1 MTDPDCMAVTLRP
14 QAARRHVASCC
25 IANHSEYRD
34 PEAAS
39 GWASGE
45 PKLIGRLWRTAWLL
59 MLAPPLFWSGNFVIG
74 RAVHGMVP
82 PVALAFWR
90 WAGAFAVALPF
101 AWPHLGRD
109 LPVLR
114 RHWAMTLLLSV
125 TGVAAFNTMAY
136 IGLQST
142 TALNAIL
149 LQSVLPLCIIA
160 WVAVLFGER
169 PGPAQTLGI
178 LVSLAGVAVIAGQG
192 SLQTLAT
199 LSFNPGDL
207 WVIGAVI
214 CYALYSALLRKRAP
228 VHQLSFL
235 LASFAIGTLSLLPV
249 YAAELAEGRFIR
261 WGVPAL
267 SAIVYVAIFPS
278 FLAYLAF
285 NRGVELIGAGRA
297 GQYVHL
303 MQVFGTILAV
313 VFLGE
318 IFHMFHAVGI
328 ALIAAGL
335 LLANRR

>member
-1 MTDPDCMAVTLRP
+1 M
-14 QAARRHVASCC
+14 
-25 IANHSEYRD
+25 
-34 PEAAS
+34 
-39 GWASGE
+39 
-45 PKLIGRLWRTAWLL
+45 IGRLWRTAWLL
-59 MLAPPLFWSGNFVIG
+59 LLAPPLFWSGNFVIG
-74 RAVHGMVP
+74 RAVHGVVP

-90 WAGAFAVALPF
+90 WAGAFAIALPF
-101 AWPHLGRD
+101 AWPHLRRD
-109 LPVLR
+109 FPILR
-114 RHWAMTLLLSV
+114 RHWAMTVLLSV
-125 TGVAAFNTMAY
+125 TGVAAFNTMVY
-136 IGLQST
+136 VGLQST

-169 PGPAQTLGI
+169 PGPMQTFGI
-178 LVSLAGVAVIAGQG
+178 LVSLAGVATIAGQG
-192 SLQTLAT
+192 SLRTLAA

-207 WVIGAVI
+207 WVLGAVVS
-214 CYALYSALLRKRAP
+214 YAFYSALLRKRAP

-235 LASFAIGTLSLLPV
+235 VARFALGTLVLVPF
-249 YAAELAEGRFIR
+249 YAAELAGGRFIE
-261 WGVPAL
+261 WSAPAL
-267 SAIVYVAIFPS
+267 LAIVYVAIFPS

-318 IFHMFHAVGI
+318 LFHVYHGIGI

-335 LLANRR
+335 VLANRR